1 MTPENSP
8 PPSGFFL
15 GKIGNCK
22 TNSESGTLED
32 KQNRQINNLLN
43 VEKRTGFA
51 KCKFS
56 IFWPRQVIASVL
68 V

>member
-32 KQNRQINNLLN
+32 KQNRKINNLLN

-56 IFWPRQVIASVL
+56 IF
-68 V
+68 